1 MSLENFE
8 FSGNKFD
15 KNLKDN
21 LKINNELV
29 ELAYQIVNW
38 FLIKPNCLDQISCHS
53 GHRETI
59 KIIKK
64 TIFFILM

>member
-38 FLIKPNCLDQISCHS
+38 FLIKPNCLD
-53 GHRETI
+53 
-59 KIIKK
+59 
-64 TIFFILM
+64 

>member
-38 FLIKPNCLDQISCHS
+38 FLIKLNCLYQIFDHS
-53 GHRETI
+53 I
-59 KIIKK
+59 QLISN
-64 TIFFILM
+64 FIRIHSFKL